1 MFCKKSTIQN
11 TLSSISSISYRR
23 CGDNMFI
30 DNQQIL
36 SNEIVNVWYITGTL
50 ITASEG
56 QQITNTIDFPATSA
70 SVTKYYV
77 YSNTT
82 ILRTNSLTACNS
94 IVGGGDS
101 LILIGY
107 TTKPLPNLQPGDV
120 IYNANTN
127 LPITVSTANRYRAL
141 SESQNNSTTA
151 YVIYYQTSGSSITSI
166 TSCNNIILTPTQ
178 TPSNTVTPTVTPTPS
193 VTETSGLPT
202 PTPTTTTT
210 TTQIRYLLY
219 GVISPAAGSTDPNT
233 ACDLLI
239 SENAQLFAYSLKPLD
254 QLTTGDVIY
263 DNNTNLPKQSFAN
276 RYRAL
281 SATSDV
287 STPKY
292 VLWWQNA
299 GTSITTVTLCS
310 TVSTPTS
317 TPTFGA
323 TPSTTSTVT
332 PTPTNTLTQT
342 VTPTKTTT
350 QTPSTNF
357 YPYFL
362 YSNCCPPFDSITVA
376 VATSVDVPQ
385 DSGIVFEEQC
395 YYLDNVSFN
404 SPDVFIV
411 DQSSIINDIC
421 LQPACACVA
430 VTPTQTQ
437 SPTVTPT
444 QTKTP
449 TNTASS
455 SPTPSNTIT
464 QTPTTTNTSSQTST
478 PTVTKTQT
486 LTPTNTASP
495 TSTFLTTPTQ
505 TSSPTPSSTD
515 FVISSSFVSTWETTT
530 PNQTIQLPL
539 LVNGSY
545 NFVVNWGDGQYETIT
560 SYSGNTHTYSS
571 IGTYTISITGE
582 IQGWSFSGV
591 TTSKNEIKTIS
602 QWGSLKINNG
612 SYQVIGA
619 FLNCTGLTLN
629 GLVDSLNT
637 SGVTTMNSWFDGCTS
652 LTTFPYLS
660 NLTMSGVTQTSSMF
674 RDCTSFN
681 APMTGWNMSSIYNMA
696 NMFANCS
703 SFNQDLSSWIVGSS
717 MSISSAFLNCS
728 SFNSPLFSGAA
739 ISIMFSTF
747 RGCSSFNQ
755 PLTQWNVANTSNFA
769 YAFSG
774 CSNFNQ
780 NISYWNTSQAL
791 GMSGMFSNASS
802 FDQDISSWC
811 VSSIPTKPT
820 DFDNGTSVSWT
831 TAEKPNWGAVCV

>member
-23 CGDNMFI
+23 CSDNMFI

-77 YSNTT
+77 YSKGGA
-82 ILRTNSLTACNS
+82 LRTDALTACND
-94 IVGGGDS
+94 IVNGGDS

-120 IYNANTN
+120 IYNMSN
-127 LPITVSTANRYRAL
+127 LPITVSANRYRAL

-193 VTETSGLPT
+193 VTETSGLSTPT
-202 PTPTTTTT
+202 PTPTS
-210 TTQIRYLLY
+210 TQ
-219 GVISPAAGSTDPNT
+219 
-233 ACDLLI
+233 
-239 SENAQLFAYSLKPLD
+239 
-254 QLTTGDVIY
+254 
-263 DNNTNLPKQSFAN
+263 
-276 RYRAL
+276 
-281 SATSDV
+281 
-287 STPKY
+287 
-292 VLWWQNA
+292 
-299 GTSITTVTLCS
+299 
-310 TVSTPTS
+310 TPTPS
-317 TPTFGA
+317 LTQGL
-323 TPSTTSTVT
+323 TPS
-332 PTPTNTLTQT
+332 PTPTNTSTPTITPT
-342 VTPTKTTT
+342 VTPST
-350 QTPSTNF
+350 QFN
-357 YPYFL
+357 L
-362 YSNCCPPFDSITVA
+362 YLFSNCCPPFDSVTVA
-376 VATSVDVPQ
+376 VAIGIDIPQ
-385 DSGIVFEEQC
+385 DSGLVLEENC
-395 YYLDNVSFN
+395 YYYDNFSVN
-404 SPDVFIV
+404 SPDFTVIDPSLV
-411 DQSSIINDIC
+411 IEQIC

-464 QTPTTTNTSSQTST
+464 QTPTTTNTLSQTST

-530 PNQTIQLPL
+530 PNQAIQLPL

-560 SYSGNTHTYSS
+560 SYSGNSHTYSS
-571 IGTYTISITGE
+571 IGTYTISIIGE
-582 IQGWSFSGV
+582 IQGWSFSA
-591 TTSKNEIKTIS
+591 TSTSKNVIKTIS

-612 SYQVIGA
+612 SNQVTGA
-619 FLNCTGLTLN
+619 FLNCTSLTLN

-660 NLTMSGVTQTSSMF
+660 NLTMSGVTNTSSMF
-674 RDCTSFN
+674 KDCVLFN
-681 APMTGWNMSSIYNMA
+681 APMTGWNMSSIINMSG
-696 NMFANCS
+696 MFNNCS

-717 MSISSAFLNCS
+717 MSISSAFLNCP

-739 ISIMFSTF
+739 IGNMFSTF

-755 PLTQWNVANTSNFA
+755 PLTQWNVYATSNFA

-791 GMSGMFSNASS
+791 GMTGMFSNASS